1 MRSSS
6 YAFARKLGLHPRRR
20 LHWHSRR
27 VRLSRG
33 NAARW
38 RYMKGCFLLA
48 PANANTQRGDPCP
61 HGTEHVFA
69 QKLAGAACITST
81 VMRLLE
87 RSASVQ
93 MRSSSYVF
101 ARKLGLSYR
110 CLAPSHPRRRLH
122 CHSRR
127 VRSEQGQCSEVALH
141 ERLLLARAS
150 KCKHAKG
157 GPLPARYRACFCAKA
172 GRSCLYHQH
181 SDAPAWRY
189 MKGCFLLAPANANTH
204 RRPML

>member
-1 MRSSS
+1 LKSRRSRANVALRCSVIRGPAQPIEISGLARRSSPRFVGWPRGDRSASVQMRSSS
-6 YAFARKLGLHPRRR
+6 YAFARKLGLSYRCLAPSHPRRR

-27 VRLSRG
+27 VRSEQG

-101 ARKLGLSYR
+101 ARKLGLSY
-110 CLAPSHPRRRLH
+110 
-122 CHSRR
+122 
-127 VRSEQGQCSEVALH
+127 
-141 ERLLLARAS
+141 
-150 KCKHAKG
+150 
-157 GPLPARYRACFCAKA
+157 
-172 GRSCLYHQH
+172 
-181 SDAPAWRY
+181 
-189 MKGCFLLAPANANTH
+189 
-204 RRPML
+204 

>member
-1 MRSSS
+1 M
-6 YAFARKLGLHPRRR
+6 G
-20 LHWHSRR
+20 
-27 VRLSRG
+27 
-33 NAARW
+33 RW

-81 VMRLLE
+81 VMCLLE

-93 MRSSSYVF
+93 MRSSSYAF

-122 CHSRR
+122 WHSRR

-150 KCKHAKG
+150 KCKHAKR

-172 GRSCLYHQH
+172 GRAACITSTVMRLLERSASVQMRNSSYAFARKLGFSYRCLAPSHPRRRLHWH
-181 SDAPAWRY
+181 SRRVRSEQGNAARWRY
-189 MKGCFLLAPANANTH
+189 M
-204 RRPML
+204 